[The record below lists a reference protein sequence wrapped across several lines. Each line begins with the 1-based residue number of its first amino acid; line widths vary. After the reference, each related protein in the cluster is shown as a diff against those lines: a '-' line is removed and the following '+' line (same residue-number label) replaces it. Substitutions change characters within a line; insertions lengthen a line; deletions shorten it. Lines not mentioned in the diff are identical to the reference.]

1 MKALGKNVEVAI
13 YPDAG
18 HAFENPNNTAGYR
31 ADDTADAW
39 KRTKAFLEA
48 NLKK

>member
-31 ADDTADAW
+31 ADDTADAGTGQRPFW
-39 KRTKAFLEA
+39 KPT
-48 NLKK
+48 